1 MTLSK
6 RKGKSV
12 LAIVLSVVMMLF
24 MLPMMV
30 FADNGYQYDL
40 EWINPQNGT
49 SLTLYTGGS
58 TTLQADVE
66 TWETLNNTPVD
77 SHIDWSTASSLITVG
92 KHSGRVTVVGASSGT
107 AIVTGTVRTG
117 LKQSGYGDP
126 SLTCPGT
133 VVGTFTVTINVV
145 ANGTYGYQGEGGNT
159 MLLTSPSGA
168 TLVSYTPATTS
179 TSEDARYLNDITGL
193 TIATETVGTT
203 TYYKFGYTMS
213 AGINN
218 FKQSTFNT
226 YAGAIQI
233 FNAVQADGTGNY
245 DTISGSVVVSS
256 ATFLSFSSPNIYI
269 GFPTASLTA
278 GNHYI
283 LRFGPSVCG
292 NNTAK
297 KLGCYIDFMF
307 QIPGGNL

>member
-12 LAIVLSVVMMLF
+12 LAIVLSIVMMLF
-24 MLPMMV
+24 MIPMM
-30 FADNGYQYDL
+30 ALAENGYVFDYDI
-40 EWINPQNGT
+40 INPPSGT
-49 SLTLYTGGS
+49 MTLYTGGS
-58 TTLQADVE
+58 ATIEATAEVWDSSDQS
-66 TWETLNNTPVD
+66 VD
-77 SHIDWSTASSLITVG
+77 CHIDWSSTSSLITVG
-92 KHSGRVTVVGASSGT
+92 KHSGRVTVTGASSGT

-126 SLTCPGT
+126 SLICPGT
-133 VVGTFTVTINVV
+133 VAGTFTVTINVV
-145 ANGTYGYQGEGGNT
+145 TNGTYGYQGEGGNT

-193 TIATETVGTT
+193 TLATETVGTT

-245 DTISGSVVVSS
+245 DTISGSAVVSS

-283 LRFGPSVCG
+283 LRFGPTVCG

-297 KLGCYIDFMF
+297 KLGCNIDFMF
-307 QIPGGNL
+307 QVPGGNS